1 MRSRLQIHEMQPVSS
16 ANFATCQLCHAHM
29 RKDTRLSWKAGRGL
43 GTRLANGTF
52 EHLLVYEPHFHGNTT
67 KYGSDC
73 LATLFANSCLL
84 IEVYIYLA
92 SVAAKRSP
100 LR

>member
-1 MRSRLQIHEMQPVSS
+1 MAQLSTIIDNYHYKRHE
-16 ANFATCQLCHAHM
+16 FCHACDLTYSTLARSQVTSVE
-29 RKDTRLSWKAGRGL
+29 RKVWGGLAGNK
-43 GTRLANGTF
+43 ANGSF

-84 IEVYIYLA
+84 ILVC
-92 SVAAKRSP
+92 
-100 LR
+100 